1 MFSGKKRPTS
11 EPSPMQPTPSPQM
24 GRLQINSGNQ
34 SGSMAPPPARS
45 AGSSS
50 IEHHAASKPSPG
62 GDFLADCLQLNNQAL
77 MSVRKPNGS
86 APAAGG
92 ATSRRPPPSRPSG
105 TRVHTVPNDWAL
117 KRGGLITSSSSLAW
131 CTQSL
136 PSARAAALRG
146 HPPAA
151 DAEMDDG
158 PDGPKSWGVA
168 LERALLQWRHPAH
181 RLPPMLAKQLSNAAV
196 GSPEKE
202 YADGLNDS
210 WDAALRSLFL
220 ALRDGRCPYFYCR
233 AEAPREASAAT
244 AGHFCVLWRNGAAI
258 EEDDPRWS
266 EPPLGSA
273 LTDASS
279 CYAVL
284 SPSSHGLRAL
294 LDKARVPFEMPLAP
308 AGTRDA
314 AAGASAAAAATATG
328 TGVGAAGSRARAG
341 SGSRAAAD
349 DDPEA
354 EDAQVLASLNRGR
367 HEEQPDSVVGRQRRL
382 AGVDHQQGSTLLFRG
397 RDALHGLHE
406 FLLNTRT
413 AGMPAFL
420 SLQLLA
426 PVPFL
431 HGAPYA
437 PRLVH
442 QPGRTTRAVAG
453 EPCAETGAELS
464 AAGLSAGL
472 SDPAAARE
480 DTLRLEDAERGGGA
494 LLLPSSVR
502 KLTDLLRRT
511 QSLGFELRVQP
522 DAAGAASDALN
533 LRPAHPPTR
542 PCDIGWAVAP
552 RPQPLARVWIAQ
564 PQEDEHMREP
574 APAAAPPVAASGA
587 LGLRGFTHVRCHEGE
602 LSIL

>member
-1 MFSGKKRPTS
+1 
-11 EPSPMQPTPSPQM
+11 
-24 GRLQINSGNQ
+24 
-34 SGSMAPPPARS
+34 
-45 AGSSS
+45 
-50 IEHHAASKPSPG
+50 
-62 GDFLADCLQLNNQAL
+62 
-77 MSVRKPNGS
+77 
-86 APAAGG
+86 
-92 ATSRRPPPSRPSG
+92 
-105 TRVHTVPNDWAL
+105 
-117 KRGGLITSSSSLAW
+117 
-131 CTQSL
+131 
-136 PSARAAALRG
+136 
-146 HPPAA
+146 
-151 DAEMDDG
+151 
-158 PDGPKSWGVA
+158 
-168 LERALLQWRHPAH
+168 
-181 RLPPMLAKQLSNAAV
+181 
-196 GSPEKE
+196 
-202 YADGLNDS
+202 
-210 WDAALRSLFL
+210 
-220 ALRDGRCPYFYCR
+220 
-233 AEAPREASAAT
+233 
-244 AGHFCVLWRNGAAI
+244 
-258 EEDDPRWS
+258 
-266 EPPLGSA
+266 
-273 LTDASS
+273 
-279 CYAVL
+279 
-284 SPSSHGLRAL
+284 
-294 LDKARVPFEMPLAP
+294 
-308 AGTRDA
+308 
-314 AAGASAAAAATATG
+314 
-328 TGVGAAGSRARAG
+328 
-341 SGSRAAAD
+341 
-349 DDPEA
+349 
-354 EDAQVLASLNRGR
+354 
-367 HEEQPDSVVGRQRRL
+367 
-382 AGVDHQQGSTLLFRG
+382 
-397 RDALHGLHE
+397 
-406 FLLNTRT
+406 
-413 AGMPAFL
+413 MPAFL